1 MNFYHASCE
10 NKWFVG
16 VDCLSVNVTQ
26 MHMPANR
33 APMTQNVS
41 GPTVLPPVPGPAP
54 TISTGSLG
62 AMLLLALMW
71 GLTIPATKLG
81 LVTMPPLTLTALRFA
96 IAVPLL
102 MLLLIGRKRLPW
114 KAVPAVA
121 ALGIIGIGVGQV
133 AQTFGVTGTSASAG
147 TIISATIPVFVV
159 IFAALRLRQEISR
172 VQRLGVAAAFAGIVV
187 VALGNSE
194 AGVFETTIGGPLW
207 MLVSALAV
215 AFYYVWSVELTERYG
230 AVVVAAWSTVFGFV
244 AVLPWAAWE
253 ASHTPFEVTAQAIG
267 AAAYLGL
274 IASAAG
280 LFLWLKILRDVPAV
294 IAGSVQFL
302 QPVFGITA
310 AAAIFGDQLGLMF
323 ALGVALILGG
333 LALTAANKR
342 PA

>member
-1 MNFYHASCE
+1 
-10 NKWFVG
+10 
-16 VDCLSVNVTQ
+16 
-26 MHMPANR
+26 
-33 APMTQNVS
+33 MTQNVS
-41 GPTVLPPVPGPAP
+41 SPAVLPPVRGA
-54 TISTGSLG
+54 ISLGSAG

-96 IAVPLL
+96 IAVPFL

-121 ALGIIGIGVGQV
+121 ALGIIGIGIGQV

-159 IFAALRLRQEISR
+159 IFATLRLRQAIAR

-187 VALGNSE
+187 VALGNAE

-207 MLVSALAV
+207 MLASALAV

-230 AVVVAAWSTVFGFV
+230 TVVVAAWSTVFGFA

-253 ASHTPFEVTAQAIG
+253 ASHTPFEITAQAVG

-274 IASAAG
+274 IASVAG
-280 LFLWLKILRDVPAV
+280 LFLWLKILRDVS
-294 IAGSVQFL
+294 AGVAASVQFL
-302 QPVFGITA
+302 QPVFGIVA
-310 AAAIFGDQLGLMF
+310 SALIFGNSIGPLF
-323 ALGVALILGG
+323 VIGVALILAG
-333 LALTAANKR
+333 LALTIR
-342 PA
+342 VRG

>member
-1 MNFYHASCE
+1 
-10 NKWFVG
+10 
-16 VDCLSVNVTQ
+16 
-26 MHMPANR
+26 MHTLANYTS
-33 APMTQNVS
+33 MTQNVS
-41 GPTVLPPVPGPAP
+41 TPAILPPVPGPARM
-54 TISTGSLG
+54 ISMGSLG

-96 IAVPLL
+96 ITIPLL

-121 ALGIIGIGVGQV
+121 MLGIIGIGVGQV

-159 IFAALRLRQEISR
+159 IFAALRLKQAISR
-172 VQRLGVAAAFAGIVV
+172 IQRLGVAAAFAGIVV
-187 VALGNSE
+187 VALGNGE

-230 AVVVAAWSTVFGFV
+230 TVVVAAWSTFFGFA

-253 ASHTPFEVTAQAIG
+253 ASHTPFEITAQAIG

-274 IASAAG
+274 IASVAG
-280 LFLWLKILRDVPAV
+280 LFLWLKILRDVPAG
-294 IAGSVQFL
+294 IAASVQFL
-302 QPVFGITA
+302 QPVFGIVA
-310 AAAIFGDQLGLMF
+310 SALIFGDSIGPLFIM
-323 ALGVALILGG
+323 GVALILAG
-333 LALTAANKR
+333 LAMTIR
-342 PA
+342 VRG